1 MFEEVDNFIFWLI
14 VTAFTMPLLLLSV
27 LIWFFLS
34 YQKKKYQYEVEK
46 KDTQLREQSF
56 IIEQQNV
63 IQAERNRIATEMHD
77 ELGAGLTVI
86 KYISDSVVYKLTDE
100 QAREDINKIAHYSTS
115 LVRNMSEIIWA
126 MNSRFDNVEGLIGYI
141 RRYAAEFLED
151 HHIEHYFK
159 ADDLIGTINISGE
172 KRRNIYLVI
181 KELLHNAVKHSG
193 AQKIQIEATSSP
205 DLVIRIVETGG
216 QGFIPENMEKEGNG
230 LYNIQKRMSQ
240 IGGKLHFHQ
249 TPTGMEIS
257 IMLPIPNEDLT
268 KNDQIIYA

>member
-86 KYISDSVVYKLTDE
+86 KYISDL
-100 QAREDINKIAHYSTS
+100 S
-115 LVRNMSEIIWA
+115 LIHISE
-126 MNSRFDNVEGLIGYI
+126 
-141 RRYAAEFLED
+141 
-151 HHIEHYFK
+151 
-159 ADDLIGTINISGE
+159 
-172 KRRNIYLVI
+172 
-181 KELLHNAVKHSG
+181 
-193 AQKIQIEATSSP
+193 
-205 DLVIRIVETGG
+205 
-216 QGFIPENMEKEGNG
+216 
-230 LYNIQKRMSQ
+230 
-240 IGGKLHFHQ
+240 
-249 TPTGMEIS
+249 PTR
-257 IMLPIPNEDLT
+257 P
-268 KNDQIIYA
+268 Y